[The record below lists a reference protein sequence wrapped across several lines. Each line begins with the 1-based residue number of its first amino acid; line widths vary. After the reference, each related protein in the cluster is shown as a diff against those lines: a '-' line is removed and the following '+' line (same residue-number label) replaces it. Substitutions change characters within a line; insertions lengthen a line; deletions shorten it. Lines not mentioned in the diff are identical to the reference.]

1 MACRHISTR
10 LPKNERN
17 PITSLAEFIDKY
29 HHIGDF
35 MTISSR
41 ASTLSTPTGLNLEE
55 LKQALFE
62 NIRLRLGGDIIDL
75 ELDPQHYEA
84 AFNYAIRLYRQRAQ
98 NATVESYTLMTVI
111 QNVDT
116 YTLPEEFI
124 NVRSLFRRTVGLE
137 TGPSSTSFDP
147 FSSAILNTYLL
158 NYNYT
163 GGMATYDFYAG
174 YVELAARMFGGYVS
188 YTFNPVTKVLR
199 VVRDFKGTGERILI
213 WADVQRPIAE
223 LLQDPG
229 AGVWI
234 GDFTLAVLKGII
246 GEAREKFATIAGPS
260 GGSSLNGTA
269 MKSESREAQEK
280 LLEDLRRYQDYSQP
294 LTWIQG

>member
-1 MACRHISTR
+1 MAAD
-10 LPKNERN
+10 P
-17 PITSLAEFIDKY
+17 
-29 HHIGDF
+29 
-35 MTISSR
+35 
-41 ASTLSTPTGLNLEE
+41 LSTPTNANLTQ
-55 LKQALFE
+55 LKEAIFD
-62 NIRLRLGGDIIDL
+62 NIRLRLGDGIIDL

-84 AFNYAIRLYRQRAQ
+84 AYDYAIKIYRQRAQ
-98 NATVESYTLMTVI
+98 NSTVESYTLMTVI
-111 QNVDT
+111 RNVDT
-116 YTLPEEFI
+116 YTLPSEFI
-124 NVRSLFRRTVGLE
+124 NVRALFRRTVGLE

-174 YVELAARMFGGYVS
+174 YVELAARMFGGYVT

-213 WADVQRPIAE
+213 WADVQKPE
-223 LLQDPG
+223 TQLLQDPG
-229 AGVWI
+229 SGVWI
-234 GDFTLAVLKGII
+234 TDFILATLKITI
-246 GEAREKFATIAGPS
+246 GEAREKFATVVGPQ

-269 MKSESREAQEK
+269 MKSEGKEQQKELIDELK
-280 LLEDLRRYQDYSQP
+280 RYVDASQP

>member
-1 MACRHISTR
+1 MAAD
-10 LPKNERN
+10 P
-17 PITSLAEFIDKY
+17 
-29 HHIGDF
+29 
-35 MTISSR
+35 
-41 ASTLSTPTGLNLEE
+41 LSTPTNANLTQ
-55 LKQALFE
+55 LKEAIFD
-62 NIRLRLGGDIIDL
+62 NIRLRLGDGILDL

-84 AFNYAIRLYRQRAQ
+84 AYDYAIKIYRQRAQ
-98 NATVESYTLMTVI
+98 NSTVESYTLMTVI
-111 QNVDT
+111 RNVDT
-116 YTLPEEFI
+116 YTLPSEFI
-124 NVRSLFRRTVGLE
+124 NVRALFRRTVGLE

-174 YVELAARMFGGYVS
+174 YVELAARMFGGYVT

-213 WADVQRPIAE
+213 WADVQKPE
-223 LLQDPG
+223 TQLLQDPG
-229 AGVWI
+229 SGVWI
-234 GDFTLAVLKGII
+234 TDFILATLKITI
-246 GEAREKFATIAGPS
+246 GEAREKFATVVGPQ

-269 MKSESREAQEK
+269 MKSEGKEQQKELIDELK
-280 LLEDLRRYQDYSQP
+280 RYVDASQP

>member
-1 MACRHISTR
+1 MAND
-10 LPKNERN
+10 P
-17 PITSLAEFIDKY
+17 
-29 HHIGDF
+29 
-35 MTISSR
+35 
-41 ASTLSTPTGLNLEE
+41 LSTPTNLTLQE
-55 LKQALFE
+55 LKQGLFQ
-62 NIRLRLGGDIIDL
+62 NLRYRLGDGIIDL
-75 ELDPQHYEA
+75 ELDPEHFEA
-84 AFNYAIRLYRQRAQ
+84 AYNYSIKVYRQRAQ

-111 QNVDT
+111 KNVDT
-116 YTLPEEFI
+116 YTLPAEFI

-174 YVELAARMFGGYVS
+174 YVELAARMFGGYVT

-213 WADVQRPIAE
+213 WADIQRPEVE

-234 GDFTLAVLKGII
+234 GDFTLAQLKMII
-246 GEAREKFATIAGPS
+246 GEAREKYGSIAGP
-260 GGSSLNGTA
+260 GGGTTLNGTA
-269 MKSESREAQEK
+269 MKNEAKEAQTALIDQLK
-280 LLEDLRRYQDYSQP
+280 AYVDYSQP
-294 LTWIQG
+294 LTWVQG

>member
-1 MACRHISTR
+1 MV
-10 LPKNERN
+10 
-17 PITSLAEFIDKY
+17 
-29 HHIGDF
+29 
-35 MTISSR
+35 
-41 ASTLSTPTGLNLEE
+41 ASVLNTPTNLTEDE
-55 LKQALFE
+55 LKEALFN

-84 AFNYAIRLYRQRAQ
+84 AFNYAIKIYRQRAQ

-116 YTLPEEFI
+116 YTLPSEFI

-174 YVELAARMFGGYVS
+174 YVELAARMFGGYVT

-213 WADVQRPIAE
+213 WADVQRPVIE

-234 GDFTLAVLKGII
+234 GDFTLATVKIII
-246 GEAREKFATIAGPS
+246 GEAREKFGTIAGP
-260 GGSSLNGTA
+260 GGGTSLNGTA
-269 MKSESREAQEK
+269 MKNEGKELQAALIDELK
-280 LLEDLRRYQDYSQP
+280 RYVDYSQP
-294 LTWIQG
+294 LTWVQG